1 METKDK
7 NSDAKIRINAKAQM
21 LLEEKNKVEAGILQF
36 RVEEPSNDQKE
47 KLKIKLLQ
55 ESQIYYENNMN
66 QFSNGMSLLA
76 VNSLEAHGIMHEI
89 AGKVKSM
96 RKMSEVMDSNTTKMK
111 DDAEKMVRKLKQ
123 IQLQM

>member
-1 METKDK
+1 M
-7 NSDAKIRINAKAQM
+7 
-21 LLEEKNKVEAGILQF
+21 
-36 RVEEPSNDQKE
+36 
-47 KLKIKLLQ
+47 Q

-123 IQLQM
+123 IQLQMWMLFTTNNYYNN